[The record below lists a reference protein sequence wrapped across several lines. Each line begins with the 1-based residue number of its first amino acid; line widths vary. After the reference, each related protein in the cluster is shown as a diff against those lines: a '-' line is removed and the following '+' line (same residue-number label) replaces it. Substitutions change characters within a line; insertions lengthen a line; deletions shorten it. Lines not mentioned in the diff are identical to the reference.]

1 LRNSEAPQLLKGFAK
16 CLGIGVLAAFVA
28 GYGWLLL
35 APWLD
40 ALVRW
45 LFFT

>member
-1 LRNSEAPQLLKGFAK
+1 VAHRLKYVGK

-28 GYGWLLL
+28 GYAWVLL

-40 ALVRW
+40 ALVRR
-45 LFFT
+45 LAFN